1 MDLRMDTRSDLM
13 KFLKDVHK
21 EHPFQIVSGKEL
33 METLSLDEETLR
45 FHLRFLSDLG
55 YIELLSNHQDF
66 RALVRVT
73 DKGYSKFEN

>member
-1 MDLRMDTRSDLM
+1 
-13 KFLKDVHK
+13 
-21 EHPFQIVSGKEL
+21 
-33 METLSLDEETLR
+33 MEALSLDEETLR

-55 YIELLSNHQDF
+55 YIELLSKNQDF